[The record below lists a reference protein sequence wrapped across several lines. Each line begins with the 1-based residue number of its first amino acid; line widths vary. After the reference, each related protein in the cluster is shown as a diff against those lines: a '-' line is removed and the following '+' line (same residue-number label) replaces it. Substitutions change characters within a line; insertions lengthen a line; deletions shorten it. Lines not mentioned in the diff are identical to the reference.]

1 MCYLI
6 RQAQPEAEA
15 QRGGTAPTPG
25 MLPPRRRWAGAVA
38 ATLVGGLAVAALVA
52 PPSPAPPSGARDPA
66 APMAARMAPAPAT
79 PVVEQTSVPVDDG
92 VPASV
97 MKAGGREC
105 SHAL

>member
-38 ATLVGGLAVAALVA
+38 ATLRSESGSRVTVVGDLPDRTV
-52 PPSPAPPSGARDPA
+52 P
-66 APMAARMAPAPAT
+66 
-79 PVVEQTSVPVDDG
+79 VEQP
-92 VPASV
+92 
-97 MKAGGREC
+97 
-105 SHAL
+105 